1 MDVNALDFI
10 LIALMAVAAVAGFR
24 RGALVQILAIGG
36 VIAGLV
42 VGAVLAPPIASLAR
56 TDLARSAIALAVLLG
71 AAVIGNTLGWMAGS
85 WVRSRAHG
93 LRLLGAADAAGGS
106 LVSVVGILLVTW
118 FVSVTLVAGPLP
130 TVSREIQGS
139 AIVQGLDEALPR
151 PPSVLAEV
159 RRFLGRYGFPDV
171 FAGLPPAPAGPVR
184 WPTQVQARQAFARAA
199 PSMVRIVAT
208 ACGVEVS
215 GSGFVVSTGYVVTD
229 AHVVAGVR
237 APQVQRQGGRSESGT
252 TVLFD
257 PRLDLAVIRV
267 DGGTGPPLHLLS
279 SEVGRGAGGAA
290 VGFPGGGDLTGER
303 AAIRQ
308 AIDALGHDIYG
319 SREVTRT
326 VYELQA
332 DVQPGDSGGP
342 FVLPDGSVAGVVFA
356 TSTTDRAIG
365 YAIASTQAIPDVSRG
380 VGRTRPVSTGACVR

>member
-1 MDVNALDFI
+1 MDVNALDII

-85 WVRSRAHG
+85 WLRSRTHG

-139 AIVQGLDEALPR
+139 AIVQGLDKALPP

-199 PSMVRIVAT
+199 PSMVRIVGT

>member
-1 MDVNALDFI
+1 MDVNALDII

-24 RGALVQILAIGG
+24 RGALVQILSIGG

-71 AAVIGNTLGWMAGS
+71 AALIGNTLGWIAGS

-139 AIVQGLDEALPR
+139 AIVQGLDQALPR

-199 PSMVRIVAT
+199 PSMVRIVGT

-237 APQVQRQGGRSESGT
+237 TLQVQRE
-252 TVLFD
+252 
-257 PRLDLAVIRV
+257 AV
-267 DGGTGPPLHLLS
+267 
-279 SEVGRGAGGAA
+279 
-290 VGFPGGGDLTGER
+290 
-303 AAIRQ
+303 Q
-308 AIDALGHDIYG
+308 
-319 SREVTRT
+319 
-326 VYELQA
+326 
-332 DVQPGDSGGP
+332 
-342 FVLPDGSVAGVVFA
+342 
-356 TSTTDRAIG
+356 
-365 YAIASTQAIPDVSRG
+365 
-380 VGRTRPVSTGACVR
+380 